1 MMRAFVL
8 WVIAGLCFSGF
19 GVGDRVEA
27 LRRFLS
33 LPPRKRAEVLAKWR
47 LIKQLPQKKQ
57 QEVLKRLK
65 RWAKLPGKRRRMLLR
80 RWRKW
85 RIMRLRLME
94 SLPPDRR
101 LALLRLPPWKR
112 NAELVRI
119 FNRHMLGV
127 YRRLLRLLSEE
138 QRKRLLSLPQ
148 EEFLSAMRRLLE
160 ERRRVAFEA
169 VIRNLPLPLKHRI
182 RAGEIA
188 AKVVLAERYVRHERA
203 FRALGEEKVV
213 EALKRAPAMV
223 RFVEM
228 ELAWQRFARRT
239 AKHIMGL
246 PVPRRRRL
254 LQMLQEGVADE
265 KMPNWANALVKLPD
279 KARGEVLMLLE
290 RAPLAP
296 PPGPR

>member
-1 MMRAFVL
+1 MRVFVVL
-8 WVIAGLCFSGF
+8 AMACVCFSGF
-19 GVGDRVEA
+19 GAGDRAEA

-33 LPPRKRAEVLAKWR
+33 LSPRKRAEVLAKWR
-47 LIKQLPQKKQ
+47 LIKELPQKKR

-65 RWAKLPGKRRRMLLR
+65 RWAKLPERRRRMLLR

-85 RIMRLRLME
+85 RIVRLRLME
-94 SLPPDRR
+94 SLPPERR

-127 YRRLLRLLSEE
+127 YRRLLGFLSEE
-138 QRKRLLSLPQ
+138 QRNRLLSLPQ
-148 EEFLSAMRRLLE
+148 EEFLAAMRRLLE
-160 ERRRVAFEA
+160 ERKRVAFEA
-169 VIRNLPLPLKHRI
+169 AIRNLPLPLKGRI
-182 RAGEIA
+182 RAGEVA
-188 AKVVLAERYVRHERA
+188 AKVVLAERYARHERV

-213 EALKRAPAMV
+213 RVLRRAPKMV
-223 RFVEM
+223 RLVEM

-239 AKHIMGL
+239 ANHIMGL
-246 PVPRRRRL
+246 PVPKRRRVLR
-254 LQMLQEGVADE
+254 MLQEGVADE
-265 KMPNWANALVKLPD
+265 KMPNWANLLVKLPD
-279 KARGEVLMLLE
+279 EARGEVLMLLE